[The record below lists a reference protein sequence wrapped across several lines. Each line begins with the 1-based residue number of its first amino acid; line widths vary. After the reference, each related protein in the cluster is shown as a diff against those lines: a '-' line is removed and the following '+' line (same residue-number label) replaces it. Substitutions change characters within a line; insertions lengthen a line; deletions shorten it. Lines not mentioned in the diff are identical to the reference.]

1 MKNYRT
7 PRTLADSSF
16 DVGHQS
22 AYPYEREGRRADLLI
37 AIVCVAAAALMVIGI
52 I

>member
-7 PRTLADSSF
+7 PRTMADATF
-16 DVGHQS
+16 EVG
-22 AYPYEREGRRADLLI
+22 YPYEREGRRADLLI
-37 AIVCVAAAALMVIGI
+37 AVVCVAAAALMVIGI